1 MTEED
6 NRQLSIFEA
15 RFRHLLYLYEQIK
28 QKNDIL
34 TRELLQKDEKIKEL
48 EERCRQAEIN
58 YKDLK
63 AARIISMVNP
73 DIFHVIIKIMAGSDV
88 SPEFIHNM
96 GSSIMPVVS
105 RI

>member
-1 MTEED
+1 MYNITEED

-15 RFRHLLYLYEQIK
+15 IFLHLLYLYEQIK

-63 AARIISMVNP
+63 AARIISIN
-73 DIFHVIIKIMAGSDV
+73 DN
-88 SPEFIHNM
+88 E
-96 GSSIMPVVS
+96 S
-105 RI
+105 RDTKQRLAKLVREIDKCIALLNG

>member
-58 YKDLK
+58 YKGLK
-63 AARIISMVNP
+63 AARIISINDNESKDTKQRLAKLVREIDKCIALLN
-73 DIFHVIIKIMAGSDV
+73 G
-88 SPEFIHNM
+88 
-96 GSSIMPVVS
+96 
-105 RI
+105 

>member
-48 EERCRQAEIN
+48 KERCRQAEIN

-63 AARIISMVNP
+63 AARIISINDNESKDTKQRLAKLVREIDKCIALLN
-73 DIFHVIIKIMAGSDV
+73 G
-88 SPEFIHNM
+88 
-96 GSSIMPVVS
+96 
-105 RI
+105 

>member
-48 EERCRQAEIN
+48 EERCRQTEIN

-63 AARIISMVNP
+63 AARIISINDNESKDTKQRLAKLVREIDKCIALLN
-73 DIFHVIIKIMAGSDV
+73 G
-88 SPEFIHNM
+88 
-96 GSSIMPVVS
+96 
-105 RI
+105 